1 MTQAAYAGPAISTA
15 IIMDISAKEAV
26 TDFENLYDAM
36 QHCANGVR
44 WKASVIKYLQNGL
57 VNTDQLRRDLLNG
70 TYKIGKQVKFY
81 GGTPMFKSITLQER
95 LQKAEAEN
103 SALRAQLA
111 QTTAQTAYVAMMS
124 DVELPVTTDTA
135 NQPSLGE
142 GGEDNE

>member
-1 MTQAAYAGPAISTA
+1 
-15 IIMDISAKEAV
+15 
-26 TDFENLYDAM
+26 
-36 QHCANGVR
+36 
-44 WKASVIKYLQNGL
+44 
-57 VNTDQLRRDLLNG
+57 
-70 TYKIGKQVKFY
+70 
-81 GGTPMFKSITLQER
+81 MFKSITLQER

-142 GGEDNE
+142 GDEDNE